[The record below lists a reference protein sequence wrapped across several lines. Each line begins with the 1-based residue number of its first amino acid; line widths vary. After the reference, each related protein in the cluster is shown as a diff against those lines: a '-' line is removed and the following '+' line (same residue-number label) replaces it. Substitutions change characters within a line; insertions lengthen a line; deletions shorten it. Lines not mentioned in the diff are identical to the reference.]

1 MRMVS
6 VIVSFNDRTTSAF
19 VSFTVQLISPGLL
32 ENSLSPLVSSLT
44 GSFTFPTCICP
55 VVSFKEDDEHF
66 IVAIKMLVDVI
77 SLLHGSV
84 WAKSNVAA
92 VVQNTLQQKTP
103 STIS

>member
-1 MRMVS
+1 MMNTQ
-6 VIVSFNDRTTSAF
+6 F
-19 VSFTVQLISPGLL
+19 
-32 ENSLSPLVSSLT
+32 LT
-44 GSFTFPTCICP
+44 
-55 VVSFKEDDEHF
+55 F